1 MDRHTELS
9 PPMPAA
15 ATARRGA
22 AMATALFA
30 IAVAAVLAAG
40 VHWMTRADIRTT
52 TNRESAVR
60 AMAIAEAGLSHALS
74 LVKDTLGDTTMT
86 RLLRGWD
93 ATKNTADDGYLTGY
107 NLPSATQVPTTG
119 RAIDGGT
126 YFVRLTDDPAERD
139 GDPLTD
145 HNTRLLATCRGVA
158 ADGSSA
164 TINAIIGNMS
174 VPAIAVQTDVTLSG
188 TVDVKG
194 RCGTV
199 HSNEDVV
206 IGGDVRVETGV
217 TAVATATV
225 TGGGSTGTTYGETMT
240 PLGNAE
246 RIELPT
252 LTAAAYCGRADYE
265 ILSNNTVR
273 INATG
278 AITTLLAVGWIGGYP
293 LFEATSVVTPGT
305 YCINGNAIVQTPV
318 GTELAPK
325 RISFIVKGA
334 MQMASTPWLTAE
346 DSDGIL
352 VIADGDL
359 KLAGMTT
366 IGSTNDNFQG
376 FVYAGGH
383 CAVSGRV
390 RLNGQLICMN
400 NPDPPLPTIDHQ
412 DASTI
417 TGTVQINYSCRGF
430 LSQLWRVVA
439 WYPSPGA

>member
-93 ATKNTADDGYLTGY
+93 GTKNTADDGYLTGY
-107 NLPSATQVPTTG
+107 NLPSATQVPSTG
-119 RAIDGGT
+119 RTIDGGT

-139 GDPLTD
+139 GDALTD
-145 HNTRLLATCRGVA
+145 RNTRVLATCRGVA

-164 TINAIIGNMS
+164 TINAIIGNTS
-174 VPAIAVQTDVTLSG
+174 APGIAVEGDVTVG
-188 TVDVKG
+188 GNVTVRG
-194 RCGTV
+194 RCGSV
-199 HSNEDVV
+199 HSNEDIVV
-206 IGGDVRVETGV
+206 TGSVVVEGNV
-217 TAVATATV
+217 SGVATATIS
-225 TGGGSTGTTYGETMT
+225 GGSATNTYGE
-240 PLGNAE
+240 PLTVQANSE
-246 RIELPT
+246 KVELPN
-252 LTAAAYCGRADYE
+252 LTAAAYCARADYE

-278 AITTLLAVGWIGGYP
+278 ATTTLLLLGWLGAYP
-293 LFEATSVVTPGT
+293 LFEAGSLVAEGT
-305 YCINGNAIVQTPV
+305 YCVNGNLRMTAPV
-318 GTELAPK
+318 GSELARK
-325 RISFIVKGA
+325 KLSFIVKGA
-334 MQMASTPWLTAE
+334 AEIAGNPWIEPE
-346 DSDGIL
+346 DPDGIML
-352 VIADGDL
+352 IADGDL
-359 KLAGMTT
+359 KLTGNAT
-366 IGSTNDNFQG
+366 IGGTTDNFQG
-376 FVYAGGH
+376 FIYAGGH
-383 CAVSGRV
+383 CYVAGRV
-390 RLNGQLICMN
+390 RLTGQIICKN
-400 NPDPPLPTIDHQ
+400 NPDPPAPTIDHQ
-412 DASTI
+412 DVTTI
-417 TGTVQINYSCRGF
+417 AGTVNINYPCKGF
-430 LSQLWRVVA
+430 LSQLWRVIA